1 MLYPVKLIASIALA
15 LLLLLGGF
23 GRESEADYVAR
34 SLDIDLPE
42 PLSVTYGDSHGGFHG
57 DGLLHIELT
66 FDLEDRAAVEEE
78 VSSHPSGCWNPFP
91 MDELME
97 EVAYG
102 NCADEVDWPI
112 PENGWWYLLDR
123 QEDGEGG
130 MLTRASFHY
139 TFAVYDSDTG
149 ILYYQELDT

>member
-23 GRESEADYVAR
+23 GLESEADYVAR
-34 SLDIDLPE
+34 KLATDLPE

-57 DGLLHIELT
+57 DGLLHI
-66 FDLEDRAAVEEE
+66 AVEEA
-78 VSSHPSGCWNPFP
+78 VSSHPSGYWNPFP

-97 EVAYG
+97 EVVYG
-102 NCADEVDWPI
+102 NCADTVSWPV

-130 MLTRASFHY
+130 MLTRHSYNY
-139 TFAVYDSDTG
+139 TFAAYDCETG